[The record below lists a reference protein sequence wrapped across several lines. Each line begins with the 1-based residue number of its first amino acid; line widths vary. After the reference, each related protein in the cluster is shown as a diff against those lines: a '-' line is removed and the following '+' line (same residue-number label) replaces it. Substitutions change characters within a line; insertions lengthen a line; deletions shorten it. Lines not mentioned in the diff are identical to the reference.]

1 MLISHYKNIHD
12 TQDTDI
18 EFDNFLEGV
27 RSGRWQ
33 DIALE
38 VRNAPTKEIK
48 DLKKKT
54 APMVTISGSFA
65 ARKDDSIRKHS
76 NLIAID
82 IDNLDD
88 AVATKNRIGADPFV
102 LAAFI
107 SISGKGL
114 CLIIK
119 IDGSRHFDAFNS
131 IAAYLYNEYQLIVD
145 QSGKNVSR
153 ARFVSYDPALI
164 HNPNASTFKK
174 YLPKKKEY
182 KQQKVVVIKTDFDSM
197 IAQMDQK
204 GLNLCEDY
212 SEWIRICYGLVS
224 EFQEQGREYFHTLSS
239 HSSKYNSLDCDAQ
252 FDACLKNHSESKGK
266 KSTIG
271 TIYYHAKQNAIDVY
285 SEYTKSIMRHATSQ
299 RAAGLSSDAIIETL
313 EKHGGISSADSKE
326 IVEQIVSKDIKFKSE
341 NVSEDIAAYI
351 KTFDLKKN
359 LITRKIELNGRAIDD
374 SDLNS
379 IYLDSK
385 AVFKESNKDL
395 VTSIIFSNRIPSYN
409 PLHEFFEEELYQTNE
424 DHWPNLTML
433 IESVVT
439 DTPNASKWIQRWLL
453 SIVASAY
460 GNHSALVLVF
470 CGAQQGTG
478 KTHWFRYLLPKPIRY
493 LYAESKMDAGKDD
506 EILMCGRLIIND
518 DEYGGKSKREEKR
531 MKELTSKE
539 FINVREPYGRVS
551 VDLKRLAVFCGT
563 SNEMQILSDPTG
575 NRRIMPIHILGIDHD
590 LYNQCDKEGLWRE
603 LFCMFQRGAEY
614 TILKEDI
621 ERLNAATEM
630 YKLSTPEDDLI
641 SKKLS
646 PGSAS
651 GYGEWMTLTEIQQ
664 YLMVDT
670 KFNYLNTQR
679 IGSILTALGF
689 EKQRRTINKSKVMM
703 YYVTRNP
710 M

>member
-18 EFDNFLEGV
+18 EFENFLEGV

-48 DLKKKT
+48 ELKKKT
-54 APMVTISGSFA
+54 APLVTVSGSFA
-65 ARKDDSIRKHS
+65 ARKDDAIRKHS

-88 AVATKNRIGADPFV
+88 AVATKNRIGADPYI

-114 CLIIK
+114 CLIVK
-119 IDGSRHFDAFNS
+119 IDGTRHLDAFNA

-153 ARFVSYDPALI
+153 ARFISYDPALI
-164 HNPNASTFKK
+164 QNPNAATFKK

-212 SEWIRICYGLVS
+212 SDWIRICYGLVS
-224 EFQEQGREYFHTLSS
+224 EFGEQGREHFHTLSAT
-239 HSSKYNSLDCDAQ
+239 SSKYNSIDCDSQ
-252 FDACLKNHSESKGK
+252 FDACLKNHNESKGK
-266 KSTIG
+266 KSSIG
-271 TIYYHAKQNAIDVY
+271 SIYYLAKQNGIDI
-285 SEYTKSIMRHATSQ
+285 YTEHSKAIMRHATSQ
-299 RAAGLSSDAIIETL
+299 RAAGLSADSIVKSL
-313 EKHGGISSADSKE
+313 EVSGITPEESKE
-326 IVEQIVSKDIKFKSE
+326 IVEQIVSKDIKYKSE
-341 NVSEDIAAYI
+341 SISTDIAAFVNTY
-351 KTFDLKKN
+351 DLRRN
-359 LITRKIELNGRAIDD
+359 IITRKIELSYKAIDD
-374 SDLNS
+374 SDINS
-379 IYLDSK
+379 IFLDSK
-385 AVFKESNKDL
+385 AVFKESSKDL
-395 VTSIIFSNRIPSYN
+395 VTSIIFSNRVQSYN
-409 PLHEFFEEELYQTNE
+409 PLHEFFESELYEYNNDQ
-424 DHWPNLTML
+424 WPNIQLL
-433 IESVVT
+433 LSSIIT
-439 DTPNASKWIQRWLL
+439 DTQDADFFILRWLL
-453 SIVASAY
+453 SVVASAY
-460 GNHSALVLVF
+460 GNKSELVLVF
-470 CGAQQGTG
+470 CGEKQGTG
-478 KTHWFRYLLPKPIRY
+478 KTHWFRYLLPKKIRY

-590 LYNQCDKEGLWRE
+590 LYNQCDKEALWRE

-641 SKKLS
+641 SKKLT
-646 PGSAS
+646 PGSS
-651 GYGEWMTLTEIQQ
+651 TGLGEWMTLTDIQQ
-664 YLMVDT
+664 YLMADT

-689 EKQRRTINKSKVMM
+689 KKDRRTINKSKVMM

>member
-38 VRNAPTKEIK
+38 VRNAPNKEIK
-48 DLKKKT
+48 ELKKKT
-54 APMVTISGSFA
+54 APLVTVSGSFA
-65 ARKDDSIRKHS
+65 ARKDDAIRKHS

-88 AVATKNRIGADPFV
+88 AVATKNRIGADPYI

-114 CLIIK
+114 CLIVK
-119 IDGSRHFDAFNS
+119 IDGTRHLDAFNA

-153 ARFVSYDPALI
+153 ARFISYDPALI
-164 HNPNASTFKK
+164 QNPNAATFKK
-174 YLPKKKEY
+174 YLPKKKEF

-212 SEWIRICYGLVS
+212 SDWIRICYGLVS
-224 EFQEQGREYFHTLSS
+224 EFGEQGREHFHTLSAT
-239 HSSKYNSLDCDAQ
+239 SSKYNSIDCDSQ
-252 FDACLKNHSESKGK
+252 FDACLKNHNESKGK
-266 KSTIG
+266 KSSIG
-271 TIYYHAKQNAIDVY
+271 SIYYLAKQNGIDI
-285 SEYTKSIMRHATSQ
+285 YTEHSKAIMRHATSQ
-299 RAAGLSSDAIIETL
+299 RAAGLSADSIVKSL
-313 EKHGGISSADSKE
+313 EVSGITPEESKE
-326 IVEQIVSKDIKFKSE
+326 IVEQIVSKDIKYKSE
-341 NVSEDIAAYI
+341 SISTDIAAFVNTY
-351 KTFDLKKN
+351 DLRRN
-359 LITRKIELNGRAIDD
+359 IITRKIELSYKAIDD
-374 SDLNS
+374 SDINS
-379 IYLDSK
+379 IFLDSK
-385 AVFKESNKDL
+385 AIFKESSKDL
-395 VTSIIFSNRIPSYN
+395 VTSIIFSNRVQSYN
-409 PLHEFFEEELYQTNE
+409 PLHEFFESELYEYNNDQ
-424 DHWPNLTML
+424 WPNIQLL
-433 IESVVT
+433 LSSIIT
-439 DTPNASKWIQRWLL
+439 DTQDADFFILRWLL
-453 SIVASAY
+453 SVVASAY
-460 GNHSALVLVF
+460 GNKSELVLVF
-470 CGAQQGTG
+470 CGEKQGTG
-478 KTHWFRYLLPKPIRY
+478 KTHWFRYLLPKKIRY

-575 NRRIMPIHILGIDHD
+575 NRRIMPIHILGIDHE
-590 LYNQCDKEGLWRE
+590 LYNQCDKEALWRE

-641 SKKLS
+641 SKKLT
-646 PGSAS
+646 PGSS
-651 GYGEWMTLTEIQQ
+651 TGLGEWMTLTDIQQ
-664 YLMVDT
+664 YLMADT

-689 EKQRRTINKSKVMM
+689 KKDRRTINKSKVMM

>member
-18 EFDNFLEGV
+18 EFENFLEGV

-48 DLKKKT
+48 ELKKKT
-54 APMVTISGSFA
+54 APLVTVSGSFA
-65 ARKDDSIRKHS
+65 ARKDDAIRKHS

-88 AVATKNRIGADPFV
+88 AVATKNRIGADPYI

-114 CLIIK
+114 CLIVK
-119 IDGSRHFDAFNS
+119 IDGTRHLDAFNA

-153 ARFVSYDPALI
+153 ARFISYDPALI
-164 HNPNASTFKK
+164 QNPNAATFKK

-212 SEWIRICYGLVS
+212 SDWIRICYGLVS
-224 EFQEQGREYFHTLSS
+224 EFGEQGREHFHTLSAT
-239 HSSKYNSLDCDAQ
+239 SSKYNSIDCDSQ
-252 FDACLKNHSESKGK
+252 FDACLKNHNESKGK
-266 KSTIG
+266 KSSIG
-271 TIYYHAKQNAIDVY
+271 SIYYLAKQNGIDI
-285 SEYTKSIMRHATSQ
+285 YTEHSKAIMRHATSQ
-299 RAAGLSSDAIIETL
+299 RAAGLSADSIVKSL
-313 EKHGGISSADSKE
+313 EVSGITPEESKE
-326 IVEQIVSKDIKFKSE
+326 IVEQIVSKDIKYKSE
-341 NVSEDIAAYI
+341 SISTDIAAFVNTY
-351 KTFDLKKN
+351 DLRRN
-359 LITRKIELNGRAIDD
+359 IITRKIELSYKAIDD
-374 SDLNS
+374 SDINS
-379 IYLDSK
+379 IFLDSK
-385 AVFKESNKDL
+385 AIFKESSKDL
-395 VTSIIFSNRIPSYN
+395 VTSIIFSNRVQSYN
-409 PLHEFFEEELYQTNE
+409 PLHEFFESELYEYNNDQ
-424 DHWPNLTML
+424 WPNIQLL
-433 IESVVT
+433 LSSIIT
-439 DTPNASKWIQRWLL
+439 DTQDADFFILRWLL
-453 SIVASAY
+453 SVVASAY
-460 GNHSALVLVF
+460 GNKSELVLVF
-470 CGAQQGTG
+470 CGEKQGTG
-478 KTHWFRYLLPKPIRY
+478 KTHWFRYLLPKKIRY

-590 LYNQCDKEGLWRE
+590 LYNQCDKEALWRE

-641 SKKLS
+641 SKKLT
-646 PGSAS
+646 PGSS
-651 GYGEWMTLTEIQQ
+651 TGLGEWMTLTDIQQ
-664 YLMVDT
+664 YLMADT

-689 EKQRRTINKSKVMM
+689 KKDRRTINKSKVMM